1 MTDFLENVKTKI
13 VHISDKKFVDDVA
26 NFYYEVNGR
35 RELISYMLN
44 NDMRTDTPAYRRYH
58 QDYMNYY
65 IQYVKMKDE
74 LENKY
79 VYAEIDNPISWN
91 LDFETYEIVIYYVD
105 EE

>member
-1 MTDFLENVKTKI
+1 
-13 VHISDKKFVDDVA
+13 
-26 NFYYEVNGR
+26 
-35 RELISYMLN
+35 
-44 NDMRTDTPAYRRYH
+44 
-58 QDYMNYY
+58 MNYY

-79 VYAEIDNPISWN
+79 VYAEIDDPISWN

>member
-58 QDYMNYY
+58 
-65 IQYVKMKDE
+65 
-74 LENKY
+74 
-79 VYAEIDNPISWN
+79 
-91 LDFETYEIVIYYVD
+91 
-105 EE
+105 